1 MLGAKAVLFAALGTV
16 VDFFAATAGALT
28 KSLASGAVVTLRG
41 SGTEPKIKWYAEMV
55 APVKKD
61 AEAKLAA
68 LVDAVVEEMLQPEK
82 NGLER
87 RK

>member
-1 MLGAKAVLFAALGTV
+1 MICRPRRAP
-16 VDFFAATAGALT
+16 
-28 KSLASGAVVTLRG
+28 SSRCASGA
-41 SGTEPKIKWYAEMV
+41 EPKIKWYAEMV

>member
-1 MLGAKAVLFAALGTV
+1 
-16 VDFFAATAGALT
+16 
-28 KSLASGAVVTLRG
+28 
-41 SGTEPKIKWYAEMV
+41 MV